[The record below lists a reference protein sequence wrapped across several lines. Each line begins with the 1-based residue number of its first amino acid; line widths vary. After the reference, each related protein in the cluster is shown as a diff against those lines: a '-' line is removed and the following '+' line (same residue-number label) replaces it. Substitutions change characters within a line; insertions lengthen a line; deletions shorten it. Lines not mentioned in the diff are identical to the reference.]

1 MMTKSGLL
9 SIRPIMKFKQRW
21 FLIVTVVLLAVPVSA
36 RPSGATTNPRQDE
49 ARNAQYRSFVEKV
62 KTDQAA
68 AYQIGKD
75 FISKYPTP
83 DDQFL
88 QYIKRYVAGYEDRQ
102 QRIQCGQV
110 LKDNKAEAF
119 TVCKAVLARTPD
131 DLSVLA
137 SLGNTGLS
145 LTGNDRKT
153 YNGDAVSYARKAI
166 QLINAGKTFEEG
178 KPLPNKELTLASLN
192 YIVGALSLETDPA
205 EAAKALVAVAR
216 SDSDYKKV
224 PQVYALL
231 SDAYRRAEYDKLRE
245 ELVNKCG
252 TAEQQET
259 PECKTLTA
267 KVNDVTD
274 RMIDALA
281 RAVAYA
287 ATSTDANAK
296 TSSAKWKESLTN
308 IYKFRK
314 GSEDGLDAYI
324 AGVTAKP
331 LPQ

>member
-1 MMTKSGLL
+1 MK
-9 SIRPIMKFKQRW
+9 KFKQAG
-21 FLIVTVVLLAVPVSA
+21 FLLICVVLLAAPLLA
-36 RPSGATTNPRQDE
+36 QTPAPTPEE

-62 KTDQAA
+62 SADPAT

-75 FISKYPTP
+75 FIVKYPTP
-83 DDQFL
+83 DDQYL
-88 QYIKRYVAGYEDRQ
+88 QYVKKYVAAYEDRQ
-102 QRIQCGQV
+102 ARVKCGQA
-110 LKDNKAEAF
+110 LKDNKGAEAF
-119 TVCKAVLARTPD
+119 AICNVVLATTPD
-131 DLSVLA
+131 DLTVLA
-137 SLGNTGLS
+137 SLANTGLS

-153 YNGDAVSYARKAI
+153 YSADAVNDARKAI
-166 QLINAGKTFEEG
+166 QLINAGKTFEAG

-192 YIVGALSLETDPA
+192 YVVGAMSLETDPA
-205 EAAKALVAVAR
+205 EAVKAFIAAAR
-216 SDSDYKKV
+216 SESDYKKV

-245 ELVNKCG
+245 EVVNKCG
-252 TAEQQET
+252 TPEQQET
-259 PECKTLTA
+259 PDCKTLTA

-296 TSSAKWKESLTN
+296 NASAKWKQSLTT
-308 IYKFRK
+308 IYNFRK

-331 LPQ
+331 LP

>member
-1 MMTKSGLL
+1 MKQFNQVGFLLIMLAMT
-9 SIRPIMKFKQRW
+9 
-21 FLIVTVVLLAVPVSA
+21 AVPVLA
-36 RPSGATTNPRQDE
+36 QTPAATPEE

-62 KTDQAA
+62 KTDPAA
-68 AYQIGKD
+68 AYQIGKE
-75 FISKYPTP
+75 FITKYPIP
-83 DDQFL
+83 DDQYL
-88 QYIKRYVAGYEDRQ
+88 QYVKKYVASYEERSSCVQ
-102 QRIQCGQV
+102 A

-119 TVCKAVLARTPD
+119 TSCKAVLAKAPD
-131 DLSVLA
+131 NLSMLVSLA
-137 SLGNTGLS
+137 NTGLN

-153 YNGDAVSYARKAI
+153 YSADAVSYARTAI
-166 QLINAGKTFEEG
+166 QQLNEGKTFEPG

-205 EAAKALVAVAR
+205 EAAKALVAAAR
-216 SDSDYKKV
+216 SESDYKKV

-245 ELVNKCG
+245 ELVSKCS

-259 PECKTLTA
+259 PECKALTA
-267 KVNDVTD
+267 KVNEVTD

-287 ATSTDANAK
+287 ATSNDANTKAA
-296 TSSAKWKESLTN
+296 SAKWKESLTA

-324 AGVTAKP
+324 AGVIAKP
-331 LPQ
+331 LL